1 MFMSTDGLHG
11 KKTETLKK
19 QDISFCLPWFLLST
33 YTQTQYFL
41 ELSHLWLTKQRYDYY
56 SEQQPVEIRNWIA
69 VSLQMVIL
77 IYIYYTSVY
86 IYSIYILYIRIYIIY
101 IYMYREYIYIVLW
114 VSPWDLPKNRLAAFA
129 SGQHFALP
137 RRPAA
142 GRPPWGRDFL
152 PIVMW

>member
-1 MFMSTDGLHG
+1 MSTDGLHG

-77 IYIYYTSVY
+77 ICIYIIHPYIYIYIVYIYIYYTSVY
-86 IYSIYILYIRIYIIY
+86 IIYIY
-101 IYMYREYIYIVLW
+101 IYMYREYIYIVL
-114 VSPWDLPKNRLAAFA
+114 
-129 SGQHFALP
+129 
-137 RRPAA
+137 
-142 GRPPWGRDFL
+142 
-152 PIVMW
+152 

>member
-41 ELSHLWLTKQRYDYY
+41 ELSHLWLTEQRYDYY

-77 IYIYYTSVY
+77 IYIY
-86 IYSIYILYIRIYIIY
+86 ILYIRIYI
-101 IYMYREYIYIVLW
+101 
-114 VSPWDLPKNRLAAFA
+114 
-129 SGQHFALP
+129 
-137 RRPAA
+137 
-142 GRPPWGRDFL
+142 
-152 PIVMW
+152 

>member
-77 IYIYYTSVY
+77 ICIYIIHPYIYIYIVY
-86 IYSIYILYIRIYIIY
+86 IYIYILYIRIYIIY
-101 IYMYREYIYIVLW
+101 IYMYREYIYIVL
-114 VSPWDLPKNRLAAFA
+114 
-129 SGQHFALP
+129 
-137 RRPAA
+137 
-142 GRPPWGRDFL
+142 
-152 PIVMW
+152 